1 MENPHDLT
9 VRLEF
14 PDPTPVVLDIGDEV
28 TPNTLDGLMAQA
40 RHRAA
45 LAEANLYNESFEEAD
60 DFDLPDDVPDYGNTR
75 WEIDADAS
83 TLTAD
88 ELFVRLYGITR
99 DEAIS
104 RLNALNPVK
113 QDLKEPNP
121 GSDPAQPDVAKP
133 QTPSPKVP

>member
-104 RLNALNPVK
+104 RLKDLNPVK
-113 QDLKEPNP
+113 QDLTVANS
-121 GSDPAQPDVAKP
+121 GSDPAKPDVAKP

>member
-99 DEAIS
+99 EEAIS
-104 RLNALNPVK
+104 RLKDLNPVK
-113 QDLKEPNP
+113 QGLTVANS
-121 GSDPAQPDVAKP
+121 GSDAAQPHVAKP
-133 QTPSPKVP
+133 KPLPDEGN

>member
-1 MENPHDLT
+1 MEHPHDLT
-9 VRLEF
+9 VRHEF
-14 PDPTPVVLDIGDEV
+14 PDPTPVVLDVGDER
-28 TPNTLDGLMAQA
+28 TPNTLDALMEQA

-45 LAEANLYNESFEEAD
+45 LAEANMYNESFEEAD

-99 DEAIS
+99 DEAMS
-104 RLNALNPVK
+104 RLNALKPVK
-113 QDLKEPNP
+113 QDLTAANS
-121 GSDPAQPDVAKP
+121 GSDAALPHVAKP
-133 QTPSPKVP
+133 KTPSSEGS

>member
-1 MENPHDLT
+1 M
-9 VRLEF
+9 
-14 PDPTPVVLDIGDEV
+14 LDVGDDV
-28 TPNTLDGLMAQA
+28 TPNTLDALMAQA
-40 RHRAA
+40 RQRAA
-45 LAEANLYNESFEEAD
+45 LAEANLYTESFEEAD
-60 DFDLPDDVPDYGNTR
+60 DFDVPDDIPDYGNTR

-113 QDLKEPNP
+113 QDLTAANS
-121 GSDPAQPDVAKP
+121 GSEAALPPVAKP
-133 QTPSPKVP
+133 KPPTQEVN